1 MIHAVWIHSSESFDF
16 ESILTETI
24 SLTHIPE
31 NRFII
36 FRNRFINWLSR
47 FLEEMNWIESVSSP
61 FGFYVKAAL
70 ILLNAEDSGGFS
82 FTGKRASVLLVL
94 IDSFFFLEGAIC
106 KEKGIYLFSLIFSFC
121 FFSKFP
127 AICFSSLAHLNGNS
141 VVYNLEHMFSLNM
154 MLFAAVSILTHP
166 TEVWF
171 FFPRLFVYF

>member
-47 FLEEMNWIESVSSP
+47 FLEEMNWIESVSTP

-94 IDSFFFLEGAIC
+94 IDSFFFWREPYVRR
-106 KEKGIYLFSLIFSFC
+106 KEFISSLSFSLSVSFPSSLP
-121 FFSKFP
+121 FVFP
-127 AICFSSLAHLNGNS
+127 HLRTWMETQLFTIWNICF
-141 VVYNLEHMFSLNM
+141 
-154 MLFAAVSILTHP
+154 P
-166 TEVWF
+166 
-171 FFPRLFVYF
+171 